1 MLHSKGSFSWYSFAE
16 NICTENKFDMNYI
29 ENIDYKKEKCSFSK
43 TVKNKLQEN
52 YEQLFFEKIKSF
64 TVNNKLFLYS
74 KMKTKYTID
83 PFIFNSNFENRR
95 LLVKMRISDHNL
107 GIETGR
113 YNKINRE
120 QRICKHCNKNE
131 IDDEEHFFLSCSK
144 NEPIRKRFF
153 RKYK

>member
-1 MLHSKGSFSWYSFAE
+1 
-16 NICTENKFDMNYI
+16 
-29 ENIDYKKEKCSFSK
+29 
-43 TVKNKLQEN
+43 
-52 YEQLFFEKIKSF
+52 
-64 TVNNKLFLYS
+64 
-74 KMKTKYTID
+74 MKTKYTID

-144 NEPIRKRFF
+144 NEPIRKDFF
-153 RKYK
+153 KENINKVYPSGGVINKNDLVTKVLSISTLMQTVAPFIKKSLELRRVDSQNA